1 MPTELGGHGV
11 EEVAFIMV
19 ERGDD
24 LIVSFAIGA
33 DPTDIKSLIL
43 LRTPKYESFL
53 DADERGVTVSL
64 EPYVD
69 DERDL
74 LQAIGIG
81 AEVVEMIT
89 QRRRYAL
96 NIRNVDADDITAA
109 KRVLKQMNF
118 DRSFE
123 LSTAEG

>member
-1 MPTELGGHGV
+1 M

-64 EPYVD
+64 EPFVD
-69 DERDL
+69 NDRDL

-81 AEVVEMIT
+81 SEVMEMIT
-89 QRRRYAL
+89 QRRRYAF
-96 NIRNVDADDITAA
+96 NICNVDGPQFQLAE
-109 KRVLKQMNF
+109 RC
-118 DRSFE
+118 
-123 LSTAEG
+123 STEPERFAVQR